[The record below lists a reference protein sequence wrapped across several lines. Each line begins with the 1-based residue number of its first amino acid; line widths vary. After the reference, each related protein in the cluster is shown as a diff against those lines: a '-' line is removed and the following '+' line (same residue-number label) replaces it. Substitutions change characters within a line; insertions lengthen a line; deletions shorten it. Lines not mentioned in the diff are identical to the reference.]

1 MENFLENECYCQMV
15 RITSLLT
22 YFDFELKPLEQI
34 KFQNC
39 KLLYRLGT
47 DSDWFNIYFK
57 LYDIESALRGR
68 IIKGER

>member
-15 RITSLLT
+15 RITSLLA

-34 KFQNC
+34 KFHNC
-39 KLLYRLGT
+39 KLLYKFGT
-47 DSDWFNIYFK
+47 DSDWFSIYFK
-57 LYDIESALRGR
+57 LYDIELALRGR

>member
-39 KLLYRLGT
+39 KFLYRLGT
-47 DSDWFNIYFK
+47 DSDWFSIYFK